1 MAVWKHE
8 EIYIL
13 ERRGADLKIIKK
25 KKNKKK
31 KKKKSRFKQASQAA
45 HFETLNQTGT

>member
-1 MAVWKHE
+1 MKKFTYLNAGVR
-8 EIYIL
+8 L
-13 ERRGADLKIIKK
+13 EKVKK
-25 KKNKKK
+25 TQKKKKK